1 MAEISYLWDEIDAI
15 DLQITALQKRRTAIQ
30 SQIRDEPVPSARD
43 LKIAMAY
50 LNDRKRAEIAA
61 EHKIT
66 PERVSQIVKKCLPYM
81 AKGLRKFGKQ

>member
-1 MAEISYLWDEIDAI
+1 MAESYLWQEIAAI
-15 DLQITALQKRRTAIQ
+15 DLQITSLQNRRAAIE

-43 LKIAMAY
+43 LKITMAY

-81 AKGLRKFGKQ
+81 SRGLRKFGK